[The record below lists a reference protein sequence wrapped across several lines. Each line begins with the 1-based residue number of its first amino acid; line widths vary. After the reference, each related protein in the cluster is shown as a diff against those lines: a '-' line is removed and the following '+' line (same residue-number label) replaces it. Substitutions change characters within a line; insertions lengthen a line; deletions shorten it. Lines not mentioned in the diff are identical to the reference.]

1 VEILFHRKKKKK
13 KAKTIIGEGIEKRK
27 LLNTV
32 GRNTN

>member
-13 KAKTIIGEGIEKRK
+13 AKTSIGEGIEKRK